1 MRFFQKYGE
10 TCMTAKER
18 IKELCK
24 EKGISINKLENE
36 LGFGAGYI
44 SKLDKSTPNSKKIK
58 QIADYFDT
66 SIDYIINGHVIE
78 IQKTGQNHAEVLKMY
93 SMLSKEEQEQ
103 IKNMMEFFIKNR
115 K

>member
-1 MRFFQKYGE
+1 
-10 TCMTAKER
+10 MTTKER

-36 LGFGAGYI
+36 LGFGSGYI
-44 SKLDKSTPNSKKIK
+44 SKLEKSTPNSKKIK
-58 QIADYFDT
+58 QIADYFGT
-66 SIDYIINGHVIE
+66 SIDYIMNGHVIE
-78 IQKTGQNHAEVLKMY
+78 FQAGQNHAEVLKLY
-93 SMLSKEEQEQ
+93 AMLTEEEQEQ